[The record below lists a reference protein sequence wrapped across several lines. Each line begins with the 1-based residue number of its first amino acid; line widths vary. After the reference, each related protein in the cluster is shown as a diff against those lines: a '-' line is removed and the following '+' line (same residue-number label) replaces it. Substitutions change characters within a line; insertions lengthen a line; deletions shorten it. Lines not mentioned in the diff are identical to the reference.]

1 MQIASRSIS
10 NNESF
15 GTCDNMLFSISSA
28 SRSSRGVR
36 KVSRTIEDVSDTV
49 TTQFNAASVAVFSLL
64 PIRIASN
71 LDKLALQRSLEV
83 LRSKLVIS
91 EIVTDAH
98 VQITV

>member
-1 MQIASRSIS
+1 M
-10 NNESF
+10 
-15 GTCDNMLFSISSA
+15 
-28 SRSSRGVR
+28 
-36 KVSRTIEDVSDTV
+36 SRTIEDVSDTV

-71 LDKLALQRSLEV
+71 LEKLALQRSLEV